1 MYKTSKMSKVGN
13 VYHYLQVRFPTEDID
28 HVYRHLILNP
38 RVTEFIIGRYGGE
51 IIGELYLQR
60 KIVVSNP
67 HAKILTLTNGAQ
79 GRIIIDG
86 ERTFSVDFI
95 KENDSRYLSKGAR
108 YRYPEPGKID
118 RRRVNRRSPAGRQAD
133 VLVG

>member
-1 MYKTSKMSKVGN
+1 MYTTSKMSKIGN

-60 KIVVSNP
+60 KIVVSKH
-67 HAKILTLTNGAQ
+67 HAKILTLPNGAQ

-95 KENDSRYLSKGAR
+95 KENDSRYLSRGAR
-108 YRYPEPGKID
+108 YRCSETGKND
-118 RRRVNRRSPAGRQAD
+118 RRRVNRRSQAGPRDD
-133 VLVG
+133 VLVE